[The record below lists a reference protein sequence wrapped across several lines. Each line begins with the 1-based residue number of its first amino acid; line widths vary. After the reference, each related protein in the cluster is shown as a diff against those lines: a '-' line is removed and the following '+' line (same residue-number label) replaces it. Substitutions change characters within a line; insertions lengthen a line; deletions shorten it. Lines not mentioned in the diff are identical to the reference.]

1 MYDDISKILK
11 SITKGVVVMEDGK
24 PAYVVVPFE
33 EYKESMKAKKIEGV
47 RMWADPRQQQL
58 DDATVIQKLI
68 DYDRGV
74 SPQDILERRKKKSDR
89 SLIHLT
95 ENRKK
100 GRLLRKTQ
108 EKEVSIWKIC
118 RFRGVD
124 ASTALSITFWPT
136 LSLPEGLT
144 KPLSFLTMPLSRF

>member
-68 DYDRGV
+68 DYDMGASPHDCVGVEEEEVRVLLNSLDREQEEKTPFTENARERG
-74 SPQDILERRKKKSDR
+74 
-89 SLIHLT
+89 IHL
-95 ENRKK
+95 E
-100 GRLLRKTQ
+100 
-108 EKEVSIWKIC
+108 
-118 RFRGVD
+118 D
-124 ASTALSITFWPT
+124 
-136 LSLPEGLT
+136 LP
-144 KPLSFLTMPLSRF
+144 F